1 MFCLRKKYKKMDT
14 KQQVQVQVKTKTSI
28 NDINVRMIHQN
39 NPIKRQEIIYELIDT
54 GEISI
59 WDRDYDPNERLR

>member
-1 MFCLRKKYKKMDT
+1 MIV
-14 KQQVQVQVKTKTSI
+14 KQTKTKNKITNI
-28 NDINVRMIHQN
+28 NDVNVREIEPN
-39 NPIKRQEIIYELIDT
+39 NPIRRQGIINKLIDT

>member
-1 MFCLRKKYKKMDT
+1 MDT

-28 NDINVRMIHQN
+28 NDINVRMIRQN

>member
-1 MFCLRKKYKKMDT
+1 MDT
-14 KQQVQVQVKTKTSI
+14 KQQVQIKTKTSI
-28 NDINVRMIHQN
+28 NDINVRMIRQN

-54 GEISI
+54 GEISM